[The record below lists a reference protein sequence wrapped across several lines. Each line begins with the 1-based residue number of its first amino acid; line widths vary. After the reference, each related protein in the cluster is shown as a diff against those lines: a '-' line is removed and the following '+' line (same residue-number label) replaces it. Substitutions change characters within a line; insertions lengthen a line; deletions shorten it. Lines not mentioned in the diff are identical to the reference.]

1 MLKVKKLKLKKNI
14 ILQNK
19 NNKQREKIMG
29 VFKYAPK
36 HYNPNWG
43 INSAR
48 RKRWEQAEKTKTKVT
63 YNNKNDKKNGT
74 NNKK

>member
-1 MLKVKKLKLKKNI
+1 
-14 ILQNK
+14 
-19 NNKQREKIMG
+19 MG

-48 RKRWEQAEKTKTKVT
+48 RKRWEQAEKTKTKVI
-63 YNNKNDKKNGT
+63 YNNKNDKKNST
-74 NNKK
+74 NNKNKVYK